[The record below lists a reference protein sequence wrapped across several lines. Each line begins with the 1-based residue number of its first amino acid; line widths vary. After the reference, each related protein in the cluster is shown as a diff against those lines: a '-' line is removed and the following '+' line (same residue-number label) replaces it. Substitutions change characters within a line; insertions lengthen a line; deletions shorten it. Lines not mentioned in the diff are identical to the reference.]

1 MSNPVTRASSKIGN
15 ASIVIELIDSSDT
28 RATVTVT
35 WPKQLF
41 SISDRRFPDFAASIT
56 RLFANASIELAR
68 IKAGGRR

>member
-1 MSNPVTRASSKIGN
+1 
-15 ASIVIELIDSSDT
+15 
-28 RATVTVT
+28 VTVT

-68 IKAGGRR
+68 TKAGGRRRR